1 MVKTKRKSIL
11 RTLLCAVV
19 ALCFAVGLS
28 SLFASGSGT
37 TASAAT
43 TPKYTLKVT
52 GTKTDGTWGGE
63 VTKNVTDATSVEVKK
78 SLSDTENVSFY
89 LNGTSISG
97 SGTLS
102 SNSYIT
108 FSGVHISSSVSD
120 CAITLYDNSDRQ
132 VISGTSS
139 VSANLS
145 DGRYKIR
152 FTISRSGGGGYTKW
166 SSSADV
172 YTYFYVDATAPTVSG
187 ASKSATYYK
196 TNTFT
201 VSASDN
207 GSGGATL
214 YVKKP
219 ASSSYIAY
227 GSSKT
232 VNKTDTNGLYSFYA
246 KDNVGNR
253 SATYYVY
260 LDSELPVGTIKNASG
275 TMLTKEYTNGAFS
288 YSATDSGSGIS
299 YLQYKKP
306 GSTTWT
312 SYTSGTNIS
321 ASSANGTYQ
330 FRAVDKAGNISA
342 TKSIVLDSKQPTMTL
357 YSETASVSSGYK
369 STAKYIKATAT
380 DSGSGV
386 KTIYVKKPGASSYT
400 EYTSGTQLTADG
412 AYSFYCVDNA
422 GNTSQTYT
430 ISMDHTKPTLTSS
443 VGGFGKTLKDGFT
456 VTASD
461 NYSGVTLYYKT
472 PNSTSFVASTT
483 SSVIFSKTAVNGT
496 YAFYG
501 VDGYGNKSDT
511 YYMYMSIDAP
521 EATIVKS
528 DNSHKVC
535 VIWTASNCSAT
546 LNGKNY
552 TSGTWI
558 EQEGEYTFVITNDA
572 NRSTAY
578 TVKVTHYYVKES
590 VVQATCTTQG
600 YTVYR
605 CTGCGDSY
613 NAEYVNASG
622 HDFSEWENLTEA
634 NCTSSGVAQRKCAVC
649 LQTETKIVSPLGH
662 DLKTEVIV
670 ATCLEQGYTTHT
682 CLRCGTGYNDTFVPP
697 LGHDYEEIEVA
708 PTCTEEGYRGKQCRR
723 CDDTIKT
730 EILKAA
736 GHTFTDSYFIATC
749 EEEGFTLHTCL
760 SCGNQYKDNIVPATG
775 HDYETEV
782 VREPRCET
790 AGERKFHC
798 ARCGKEHYSDI
809 PATGHNYELTG
820 TEEVNGENIRTYV
833 CTNCGAVSTQNMG
846 EQYEQVS
853 FYIEYLFR
861 RYQPYMWWVL
871 LATAGV
877 WSIVMGVFFAIAQKN
892 EDKEKARKMIK
903 NYVIG
908 LVVIFAILVACP
920 YLVKGIA
927 ALIAG

>member
-1 MVKTKRKSIL
+1 VVKTKRKSIL
-11 RTLLCAVV
+11 RTLLCAVF

-28 SLFASGSGT
+28 SLFASGT
-37 TASAAT
+37 TAYAAT

-63 VTKNVTDATSVEVKK
+63 VTKNVTDATSVEIKK
-78 SLSDTENVSFY
+78 SLSNTENVSFY
-89 LNGTSISG
+89 LNGTSVSG

-108 FSGVHISSSVSD
+108 FSDVHISSSVSD
-120 CAITLYDNSDRQ
+120 CTITLYDNSARQ
-132 VISGTSS
+132 VVSGTSS

-166 SSSADV
+166 SGSADV
-172 YTYFYVDATAPTVSG
+172 YTYFYVDATAPTISG
-187 ASKSATYYK
+187 ASKSTNYYK

-201 VSASDN
+201 VSASDG

-253 SATYYVY
+253 SATHYVY

-275 TMLTKEYTNGAFS
+275 TTLTKEYTNGAFS
-288 YSATDSGSGIS
+288 YSATDGGSGIN

-306 GSTTWT
+306 NSTTWT
-312 SYTSGTNIS
+312 SYTSGTSIS

-330 FRAVDKAGNISA
+330 FRGVDKAGNISA
-342 TKSIVLDSKQPTMTL
+342 TKSITLDSSKPTMTL
-357 YSETASVSSGYK
+357 YSETTSVSNGFK
-369 STAKYIKATAT
+369 SIANYIKATAT

-400 EYTSGTQLTADG
+400 EYASGTQLTADG

-422 GNTSQTYT
+422 GNASQTYT

-461 NYSGVTLYYKT
+461 NFSGVTLYYKT
-472 PNSTSFVASTT
+472 PNSASFVASTT
-483 SSVIFSKTAVNGT
+483 SSVVFSKTAVNGT
-496 YAFYG
+496 YAFYA

-535 VIWTASNCSAT
+535 VIWTASNCTAT
-546 LNGKNY
+546 LNGKSY
-552 TSGTWI
+552 ISGTWI

-572 NRSTAY
+572 NRSTTY
-578 TVKVTHYYVKES
+578 TVQVTHYYVKES

-600 YTVYR
+600 YTIYR

-662 DLKTEVIV
+662 DFKTEVIV
-670 ATCLEQGYTTHT
+670 ATCLEQGYTMHT

-798 ARCGKEHYSDI
+798 TKCEKEYYSEI

-833 CTNCGAVSTQNMG
+833 CTNCGTITTQNMG

-853 FYIEYLFR
+853 SYIEYLFS

-871 LATAGV
+871 LATE
-877 WSIVMGVFFAIAQKN
+877 S
-892 EDKEKARKMIK
+892 
-903 NYVIG
+903 
-908 LVVIFAILVACP
+908 VA
-920 YLVKGIA
+920 KGK
-927 ALIAG
+927 LK